1 MVSWWDRHRGLGFT
15 LDQLPSRG
23 TSQSLYCTVPET
35 RGCAHSEL
43 GGHLLPGRPEGV
55 CAQGTHCERRGSA
68 STRPSPVFSNDASES
83 LRATSP
89 GVRSPLV
96 SSSFPKPS
104 KLPHTF
110 LRGPHARPPRTR
122 PCVSVRPVKKPES
135 PHQEANSLESGH
147 LQLKAVR
154 RTAASESAA
163 SLSRCRTS
171 ARKPDLP
178 RQSLAFSE
186 SPGESRDTKLQ
197 THQSR
202 GALDL
207 NN

>member
-1 MVSWWDRHRGLGFT
+1 MVSWWDRRRGLGFT

-35 RGCAHSEL
+35 QGCAHSEL

-89 GVRSPLV
+89 SVRSPLV

-110 LRGPHARPPRTR
+110 LRGPHARPPHTR
-122 PCVSVRPVKKPES
+122 PCVSVRPGPLKN
-135 PHQEANSLESGH
+135 PHPH
-147 LQLKAVR
+147 IRR
-154 RTAASESAA
+154 RTAWSLGTCSSKRSVERQPRNRLQVCRDAEPQPASQTCPVRVW
-163 SLSRCRTS
+163 LSRNPRASHGTRSCRRTS
-171 ARKPDLP
+171 LEEP
-178 RQSLAFSE
+178 
-186 SPGESRDTKLQ
+186 
-197 THQSR
+197 
-202 GALDL
+202 
-207 NN
+207 